1 VADFPHPEYGR
12 PPSRRAVLRGG
23 ALGGATLVAGRSL
36 SPGRAA
42 GAEVSAAADH
52 LATRT
57 WDFNRGWL
65 FGGVYV
71 AGAEQPG
78 FADGSFARVT
88 VPHTVVPL
96 SWGDWDHTS
105 WEKVFI
111 YRKHF
116 SGAGLGAGRVL
127 ADFDGVL
134 CNAAV
139 YVNGVRLATHQ
150 GGYLPFSAELTGH
163 LTSGDNV
170 LAVVVDARW
179 LDVPPDNPPGGTASV
194 DYLQPGGIYR
204 DVRLR
209 QVPPVFISDVFAQPG
224 HVLEPGRRQLQI
236 QVTLDAAR
244 VPAGPSTLTAQLL
257 DGSTPIAE
265 VAGRT
270 TITATGTSV
279 VTLTMTGLER
289 TALWSPDSPKL
300 YTLRTTVGTTLGTH
314 GYDVTTGFRT
324 SVFQTGGFY
333 LNGERLEIFGLN
345 RHQHFPYLGLAAC
358 ARLERRDAEILK
370 HELNCN
376 MVRCSHY
383 PQSPHFLDACDELGL
398 MVWEEPPGWQ
408 YVGDAAFQQLVLD
421 NVHDMV
427 VRDRNRP
434 SVIVWA
440 TRLNETANYVDLYA
454 QARQVAY
461 TLDGTRPTTGAMD
474 IYSAT
479 DWAEDVFGYDD
490 YHTSDGAAT
499 LEPPLP
505 GVPWLVSE
513 AVGALDGPPRYR
525 WIDTSA
531 VLATQGLMHA
541 QVHNIAQGGNGYAGL
556 LGWCGFDYA
565 SLNGGNR
572 IWLNLKTPGVVDL
585 FRVPKPGAGFYRAQ
599 VSPADKPVILPLFF
613 WDYGPGSPE
622 NGPGPDSVI
631 ATNCDRLE
639 LFVDGRH
646 LATALPD
653 TDGYPN
659 LAYPPAFADL
669 SVPGNG
675 LPELRIDG
683 YVGTTLAAT
692 VTMASD
698 PARDRLALTVD
709 DASIVADGSDTTRV
723 TFRALDA
730 YGHQRP
736 YVTGDVS
743 VTLDGPGVLIGDN
756 PFAFGTYG
764 GVGGAFV
771 RSTVG
776 GTGRVTVTAQHPAL
790 GSARGSVLVTPA
802 TGSYL

>member
-1 VADFPHPEYGR
+1 M
-12 PPSRRAVLRGG
+12 
-23 ALGGATLVAGRSL
+23 TWRSL
-36 SPGRAA
+36 GSTRAA
-42 GAEVSAAADH
+42 SAELTSTELASTELAA
-52 LATRT
+52 RT

-65 FGGVYV
+65 FGGEYV
-71 AGAEQPG
+71 TGSEQAGY
-78 FADGSFARVT
+78 ADGSFTRVT

-96 SWGDWDHTS
+96 SWGDWDHTT

-116 SGAGLGAGRVL
+116 SGTGLGGGRVF

-134 CNAAV
+134 GNAAV
-139 YVNGVRLATHQ
+139 YVNGAPVVNHQ

-163 LTSGDNV
+163 LTGGDNV
-170 LAVVVDARW
+170 LAVVADARW
-179 LDVPPDNPPGGTASV
+179 LNVPPDNPSGGTASV

-209 QVPPVFISDVFAQPG
+209 LVPPVFIADVFAQPG
-224 HVLEPGRRQLQI
+224 TVLDPGRRELQI

-244 VPAGPSTLTAQLL
+244 VPDGAFTLTAQLL
-257 DGSTPIAE
+257 DGSAPVAE

-270 TITATGTSV
+270 TVTATGTST

-289 TALWSPDSPKL
+289 VGLWSPDSPKL
-300 YTLRTTVGTTLGTH
+300 YTLRTTLGTTLATSLGPH
-314 GYDVTTGFRT
+314 VYDVTTGFREA
-324 SVFQTGGFY
+324 VFQTDGFY
-333 LNGERLEIFGLN
+333 LNGERLQIFGLN
-345 RHQHFPYLGLAAC
+345 RHQHFPFLGLAAC

-370 HELNCN
+370 NELNCN

-398 MVWEEPPGWQ
+398 MVWEEPPGWH

-474 IYSAT
+474 IYSTT

-490 YHTSDGAAT
+490 YHTSGGAAT

-513 AVGALDGPPRYR
+513 AVGALDGPPKYR
-525 WIDTSA
+525 WIDTGA

-541 QVHNIAQGGNGYAGL
+541 QVHNIAQGGAGYAGL

-613 WDYGPGSPE
+613 WDYGPGSPD
-622 NGPGPDSVI
+622 NGPGPDSII

-639 LFVDGRH
+639 LFVNGRH

-653 TDGYPN
+653 TGDYPN

-675 LPELRIDG
+675 WPELRIDG
-683 YVGTTLAAT
+683 YLGTTLAAT

-743 VTLDGPGVLIGDN
+743 LALTGPGVLVGDN

-764 GVGGAFV
+764 GVGGAFI

-776 GTGRVTVTAQHPAL
+776 GTGRVTVTAQHPTL
-790 GSARGSVLVTPA
+790 GSARGSVRVTPA